1 VDEINVIAIVIQYAV
16 LLFSLCAHEAAH
28 AAMANRCGDPSARLM
43 GRLTLNPLRHIDPIG
58 TVVLPLLMLSGAGG
72 MLFGW
77 AKPVPF
83 NPRNLRHLRRDPV
96 FIALAGPGAH
106 LLLVIGGALMARIFA
121 VMTGFMP
128 DVTVLPM
135 LIVVFIYFASINA
148 MLMLFNLLPVPP
160 LDGHHVLG
168 YFLPPGGQ
176 RALEQIGPMGIFI
189 VIILVNSARILDG
202 PSALI
207 HAGIHYLAFYGTPLF
222 GIRLL

>member
-1 VDEINVIAIVIQYAV
+1 MEFAIILIQYAV
-16 LLFSLCAHEAAH
+16 LLFSLCVHEAAH
-28 AAMANRCGDPSARLM
+28 AGIANRCGDPSARLM

-58 TVVLPLLMLSGAGG
+58 TVVLPLLMLYGAGG

-83 NPRNLRHLRRDPV
+83 NPRNLHNLRRDPV
-96 FIALAGPGAH
+96 FIALAGPGAN

-128 DVTVLPM
+128 DLVVLRL
-135 LIVVFIYFASINA
+135 LIAVFIYFASINA

-176 RALEQIGPMGIFI
+176 RVLEQIGPMGIII
-189 VIILVNSARILDG
+189 VIILVNTAGILDG
-202 PSALI
+202 PSKLL
-207 HAGIHYLAFYGTPLF
+207 HDGIRFLAFYGTPLF
-222 GIRLL
+222 EIPIAVD